1 MLSLDPTEP
10 ASNWDFTAVLDL
22 LRSPTNG
29 DASAPARRSKST
41 APSYS
46 EGQSSQDVGVG
57 DCRSGTE
64 IKYKRSYPK
73 LGDFGSLWDLL
84 DGDDIL
90 KTTAFGDPAPASSIN
105 SQPSFDRA
113 SPVTILKRTPH
124 DASSNGRTAA
134 ESYRPLSKHAPV
146 SSASKPHISKDTIS
160 GSSSRSYVQ
169 PPAITILKRA
179 TDQESSSN
187 NTTTPFPPRTPSK
200 PIPGTSDLINTPRA
214 KIKVKAKAIGKD
226 TESRSEWVS
235 ESSAEAES
243 DSSTVIFDSPIT
255 KTPGVLAF
263 IPSQVGTQ
271 DARTC
276 QDDTPPSSYD
286 DLDLLQNQ
294 DIARNIVTTPTGIRV
309 LPVAYKTATDRR
321 TGLVN
326 KLLQEFPE
334 YAQHV
339 SQVGHSPTSKKKDLE
354 QRPVHVFVDMSNV
367 SPSFQFGFQSS

>member
-22 LRSPTNG
+22 LRSPTHG
-29 DASAPARRSKST
+29 DASAPARRPKST

-64 IKYKRSYPK
+64 VKPKRSYPK

-84 DGDDIL
+84 DGDDHM
-90 KTTAFGDPAPASSIN
+90 KTTAFGDPAPASSTN
-105 SQPSFDRA
+105 AQPSFDRA

-124 DASSNGRTAA
+124 DASSNGRTTP
-134 ESYRPLSKHAPV
+134 ESYHPLSKHAPV
-146 SSASKPHISKDTIS
+146 SSASRPHISKDTIS

-179 TDQESSSN
+179 TDQKSSSN

-200 PIPGTSDLINTPRA
+200 PIPGVSDLINTRRA
-214 KIKVKAKAIGKD
+214 KTKVKAKAIGKD
-226 TESRSEWVS
+226 TKSQSEWVS

-286 DLDLLQNQ
+286 DQDLLRNQ
-294 DIARNIVTTPTGIRV
+294 DIVRNIITTPTGIRV

-321 TGLVN
+321 TGLIN
-326 KLLQEFPE
+326 KLLKEFPD

-339 SQVGHSPTSKKKDLE
+339 SQVGHSPHSEKKCLE

-367 SPSFQFGFQSS
+367 SLLSSILFQ